1 MLRPTINIYCD
12 ESRYSNP
19 FEQYFL
25 IGCLSLP
32 REKKSE
38 IDGLLKAVRRKFG
51 FMPELKWSNVTAA
64 KLPYL
69 NELLEVFFSSE
80 LEFRAIIVDK
90 SKLKLSPRKLPT
102 EHTFYKF
109 YYLLLRGL
117 MTAGKDYYVF
127 VDQRNKSE
135 ARSLGELEGYL
146 RGHLHKANEEAT
158 PFIATST
165 GTGANGTSQT
175 VDNNVDPRYLRQLQE
190 VSSEQVILI
199 QLLDL
204 LMGAVGY
211 YWNGFRGSDAK
222 VKLIEGILAR
232 LGKQDLKFSSRLYDK
247 KWNQF
252 VWQPAQTKKISGSV
266 S

>member
-32 REKKSE
+32 RDKKPE
-38 IDGLLKAVRRKFG
+38 VDARLKAVRRKFG
-51 FMPELKWSNVTAA
+51 FMPELKWSNVTSA

-69 NELLEVFFSSE
+69 NELLGVFFSSE

-117 MTAGKDYYVF
+117 MTAGRDYYVF

-146 RGHLHKANEEAT
+146 RGHLHKVNLEAKS
-158 PFIATST
+158 A
-165 GTGANGTSQT
+165 AE
-175 VDNNVDPRYLRQLQE
+175 DNTVDPRYLRQLQE
-190 VSSEQVILI
+190 VSSDQVILI

-222 VKLIEGILAR
+222 VKLIEEILAR
-232 LGKQDLKFSSRLYDK
+232 LGREDLKFSSRLYDK

-252 VWQPAQTKKISGSV
+252 VWQPAQSKKISGSV
-266 S
+266 L

>member
-1 MLRPTINIYCD
+1 LLRPTINIYCD

-32 REKKSE
+32 REKKPE
-38 IDGLLKAVRRKFG
+38 VDNLLKAVRRKFG

-117 MTAGKDYYVF
+117 MTAGRDYYVF

-146 RGHLHKANEEAT
+146 RGHLHKVNLDEN
-158 PFIATST
+158 SSV
-165 GTGANGTSQT
+165 G
-175 VDNNVDPRYLRQLQE
+175 DNNADPRYLRQLQE
-190 VSSEQVILI
+190 VSSDQVILI

-252 VWQPAQTKKISGSV
+252 VWQPAQSKKISGSV

>member
-1 MLRPTINIYCD
+1 LLRPTINIYCD

-32 REKKSE
+32 REKKPE
-38 IDGLLKAVRRKFG
+38 VDNLLKAVRRKFG

-117 MTAGKDYYVF
+117 MTAGRDYYVF

-146 RGHLHKANEEAT
+146 RGHLHKVNLDEN
-158 PFIATST
+158 SSV
-165 GTGANGTSQT
+165 G
-175 VDNNVDPRYLRQLQE
+175 DNNADPRYLRQLQE
-190 VSSEQVILI
+190 VSSDQVILI

-252 VWQPAQTKKISGSV
+252 VWQPVQSKKISGSV

>member
-32 REKKSE
+32 REKKPE
-38 IDGLLKAVRRKFG
+38 VDNLLKAVRRKFG

-117 MTAGKDYYVF
+117 MTAGRDYYVF

-146 RGHLHKANEEAT
+146 RGHLHKVNLDEN
-158 PFIATST
+158 SSV
-165 GTGANGTSQT
+165 G
-175 VDNNVDPRYLRQLQE
+175 DNNADPRYLRQLQE
-190 VSSEQVILI
+190 VSSDQVILI

-252 VWQPAQTKKISGSV
+252 VWQPAQSKKISGSV